1 MIQSD
6 PTPSVP
12 QGYPYAQYPRYYD
25 YSDPRSR
32 SLSNPYG
39 TYFPGVPPHTANP
52 SSRLPVDTTKPQ
64 PDLGKPIDE
73 RSVMNVPTAYS
84 SQVPTITAKTLTNN
98 SAATESKGTDTTAVT
113 TTMASSSRDEATH
126 IPTAFSHPTS
136 TRYPGPYPPGPYDPY
151 SQHYPPAPG
160 SSAAYPP
167 AGKFYLVTEIK

>member
-1 MIQSD
+1 MIQGD
-6 PTPSVP
+6 PPSVP

-52 SSRLPVDTTKPQ
+52 SSRLPVDTTKPP
-64 PDLGKPIDE
+64 PDLGKPMDE
-73 RSVMNVPTAYS
+73 RGVMNVPTAYS
-84 SQVPTITAKTLTNN
+84 QVSSITAKTLTSSSAESKSTEN
-98 SAATESKGTDTTAVT
+98 SATTTAT
-113 TTMASSSRDEATH
+113 SSRDETTH

-167 AGKFYLVTEIK
+167 AGES